1 MNKFLKKN
9 WPLIYYPVTLF
20 EDKWWT
26 KAECYEFVSMS
37 FWVPSFVP
45 IDENRHS
52 VGILSRVACSPARH
66 AAPMLPVFP
75 NWEFKVWNP
84 HVFFD
89 GVWNETAKTIKI
101 VMNTAVNLQGWGFYL
116 EAPCFPKVFQQF
128 MGVIHRKLS
137 FNHFRWT
144 RSRIDRAWY
153 PTKIKRKS
161 YEPEKVPVRVV
172 HLHLCNLLGYGMN
185 IVGTNFINKGL
196 CGPNC
201 SFCRLTAFT

>member
-1 MNKFLKKN
+1 MKTGIAMESFPGWLAAQLATLLQCSQYFLIGNSKFE
-9 WPLIYYPVTLF
+9 THMF
-20 EDKWWT
+20 
-26 KAECYEFVSMS
+26 
-37 FWVPSFVP
+37 
-45 IDENRHS
+45 
-52 VGILSRVACSPARH
+52 
-66 AAPMLPVFP
+66 
-75 NWEFKVWNP
+75 
-84 HVFFD
+84 FFD

-128 MGVIHRKLS
+128 MGVMHRKLS

-144 RSRIDRAWY
+144 MSRIDRAWY

-185 IVGTNFINKGL
+185 IVGTNFINNGL

-201 SFCRLTAFT
+201 SFCRLTDFT